1 MKTIKKKSSDA
12 ALLRAKEVPVDQLR
26 WRCDPASLDI
36 SSTNDVKP
44 LKEIIGQDRALRA
57 LRLGLEIK
65 HYGYN
70 VFVTGFSGTGRMT
83 TLKRLLSEFQTRPVK
98 LKDRCYVYNFH
109 NPDQPILLTLDA
121 GQGVKFRDDM
131 NELIADLIKN
141 IPAVFESR
149 RYQEARK
156 QTLEHFQERQRSV
169 LKDFEKKV
177 RERGFELIQVQVGQ
191 VVRPDIAPVINNTP
205 LNFDQLDALLQQG
218 KLSKEAL
225 DRLTKERASLESQM
239 ELVLKEMRNIERKA
253 KESMNE
259 LAVRFLLPLVRS
271 RVDDLREAYKDE
283 KVQHYLDEVQKAI
296 MDDAARFLPSEEAQ
310 VPIAGKTNRKDEED
324 PFREFRVNVVLDN
337 STTTTVPIVI
347 ETNPRFKNLF
357 GTIEREVDRNGMWRM
372 DFTMIKGGSL
382 LQADG
387 GFLVLN
393 ALDALIEPGVWQTLK
408 RTLRNQLLEILPLET
423 GVFGA
428 ISALKPEPIPLDVK
442 VVMIGDA
449 YIYSLLYEQDDD
461 FKKIFKVRA
470 DFDIEM
476 PKNRTVQ
483 KYVSFV
489 KAVCDEEK
497 LRPFDAEGVAEVVE
511 YGVRLAGRQNKLSTR
526 FDIVANVLREANY
539 WAEKDNAQTVS
550 GRHVR
555 KAIDERIERVN
566 MIEEK
571 IQELIIEGTIFVD
584 TAGKVVGQVNGLS
597 VYDLG
602 EHSFGKPTRITARTS
617 MGKAGVIN
625 IEREA
630 DLSGPTHNK
639 GVLILTGYLRSM
651 YAVGKPLVMSASVA
665 FEQSYSGVDGDSASS
680 TEVYAILSS
689 LAEIPLRQDIA
700 VTGSVNQKGEIQP
713 IGGVNQKIEGFFD
726 VCNARGLTGTQ
737 GVIIPSKNIQHL
749 MLRHDVIEAVK
760 KGKFHIY
767 AVDTIDDGIEILTGI
782 KAGKRLP
789 NGKFEPGSIHDRVD
803 QKISE
808 YARRWKEIE
817 RAGESRD

>member
-1 MKTIKKKSSDA
+1 MKTRKKKTSA
-12 ALLRAKEVPVDQLR
+12 TALLRAKEVPVDQLR
-26 WRCDPASLDI
+26 WRCNPESLDMRT
-36 SSTNDVKP
+36 TNDVMP

-83 TLKRLLSEFQTRPVK
+83 TLKRLLREFQNRPAK

-109 NPDQPILLTLDA
+109 NPDEPILLTLDA
-121 GQGVKFRDDM
+121 GLGIKFRNDM
-131 NELIADLIKN
+131 DELIADLLKN

-177 RERGFELIQVQVGQ
+177 HERGFELIQVQVGQ

-205 LNFDQLDALLQQG
+205 VNFDQLDALVQQG
-218 KLSKEAL
+218 KLSKDAL
-225 DRLTKERASLESQM
+225 DRLMKERTSLESQM

-259 LAVRFLLPLVRS
+259 LAERFLLPLVKS

-283 KVQHYLDEVQKAI
+283 KVLRYLDEVQQAI
-296 MDDAARFLPSEEAQ
+296 MDDAARFLPTEEA
-310 VPIAGKTNRKDEED
+310 PIAAAGKTTRKDEED

-337 STTTTVPIVI
+337 STTTTVPIEI

-357 GTIEREVDRNGMWRM
+357 GTIEREVDRNGVWRM

-382 LQADG
+382 LKADG

-423 GVFGA
+423 GLFGA
-428 ISALKPEPIPLDVK
+428 ISALKPEPIPIDVK

-470 DFDIEM
+470 DFDTEM

-489 KAVCDEEK
+489 KAICDEEK

-539 WAEKDNAQTVS
+539 WAEKDNAETVS
-550 GRHVR
+550 SRHVR

-571 IQELIIEGTIFVD
+571 IQELILEGTIFVD
-584 TAGKVVGQVNGLS
+584 TSGKVIGQVNGLS

-639 GVLILTGYLRSM
+639 GVLILSGYLRSM
-651 YAVGKPLVMSASVA
+651 YAIGKPLVMSASIA

-689 LAEIPLRQDIA
+689 LAEVPLRQDIA

-713 IGGVNQKIEGFFD
+713 IGGVNQKIEGFYD
-726 VCNARGLTGTQ
+726 VCKARGLTGTQ

-749 MLRHDVIEAVK
+749 MLRHDVVEAVK

-767 AVDTIDDGIEILTGI
+767 AIDTIDEGIEILTGI
-782 KAGKRLP
+782 KAGKRLK
-789 NGKFEPGSIHDRVD
+789 NGQFEKGTIHDRVNR
-803 QKISE
+803 KLEE
-808 YARRWKEIE
+808 YAKRWREIE
-817 RAGESRD
+817 MVEE

>member
-1 MKTIKKKSSDA
+1 MKSKTRKRVSPSNGQP
-12 ALLRAKEVPVDQLR
+12 LRAKEVPVDQLR
-26 WRCDPASLDI
+26 WRCEPKSLGIRTTD
-36 SSTNDVKP
+36 DVKP

-57 LRLGLEIK
+57 LELGLEIK

-70 VFVTGFSGTGRMT
+70 IFVTGFSGTGRMT
-83 TLKRLLSEFQTRPVK
+83 TLKRLLSEFQARPVK
-98 LKDRCYVYNFH
+98 LYDRCYVNNFR
-109 NPDQPILLTLDA
+109 NPDQPILLTLEA

-131 NELIADLIKN
+131 SDLIADLLKN

-191 VVRPDIAPVINNTP
+191 AVRPDIAPVINSTP
-205 LNFDQLDALLQQG
+205 VSAEQLDALLQQG
-218 KLSKEAL
+218 KLTQENL
-225 DRLTKERASLESQM
+225 EQLTKDRASLESQM
-239 ELVLKEMRNIERKA
+239 EIVLKEMRNIERRA

-259 LAVRFLLPLVRS
+259 LAERFLLPLVKNRL
-271 RVDDLREAYKDE
+271 DELRDRYKNE
-283 KVQHYLDEVQKAI
+283 RLLQYLDDVQNAI
-296 MDDAARFLPSEEAQ
+296 MEDAARFLPQEEAQ
-310 VPIAGKTNRKDEED
+310 PPIAGKSDRQGEAD
-324 PFREFRVNVVLDN
+324 PFTEYRVNVILDN
-337 STTTTVPIVI
+337 SLTKKVPIVI

-357 GTIEREVDRNGMWRM
+357 GTIEREVDKNGVWRM
-372 DFTMIKGGSL
+372 DFTMIKNGSL

-387 GFLVLN
+387 GYLVLN
-393 ALDALIEPGVWQTLK
+393 ALDTLIEPGVWQTLK
-408 RTLRNQLLEILPLET
+408 RTLRNQLLEIQPLET
-423 GVFGA
+423 GLFGA
-428 ISALKPEPIPLDVK
+428 ISALKPEPIPTHLK

-449 YIYSLLYEQDDD
+449 FIYTLLYEQDDD

-476 PKNRTVQ
+476 PKDKTVQ
-483 KYVSFV
+483 KYVSFI
-489 KAVCDEEK
+489 KALCDEEK

-539 WAEKDNAQTVS
+539 WAEKDNATTVTAE
-550 GRHVR
+550 HVR
-555 KAIDERIERVN
+555 KAIDERIERVK
-566 MIEEK
+566 MIEDK
-571 IQELIIEGTIFVD
+571 IQELILEGTIFID
-584 TAGKVVGQVNGLS
+584 SSGQEIGQVNGLS

-602 EHSFGKPTRITARTS
+602 EYSFGKPSRITVRTAI
-617 MGKAGVIN
+617 GKAGVIN

-639 GVLILTGYLRSM
+639 GVLILAGYLRSM
-651 YAVGKPLVMSASVA
+651 YATNKPLVMSASIA

-713 IGGVNQKIEGFFD
+713 IGGVNQKVEGFYD
-726 VCNARGLTGTQ
+726 VCKARGLTGTQ
-737 GVIIPSKNIQHL
+737 GVLIPAQNIQHL
-749 MLRHDVIEAVK
+749 MLRHDVVQAVERS
-760 KGKFHIY
+760 KFHIY
-767 AVDTIDDGIEILTGI
+767 GISTIDEGIEVLTGI

-789 NGKFEPGSIHDRVD
+789 NGKFESGSIHDRVD
-803 QKISE
+803 RKLTE
-808 YARRWKEIE
+808 YSKRWKEIGTE
-817 RAGESRD
+817 